1 MWLEESSDE
10 HFIEWLLA
18 ELPFFE
24 NTTSI
29 DEVDEER
36 EEPQLAGPLM
46 TDEGGEAEPAE
57 EEAEPEQR
65 DTAEERTQ
73 PDVAEDQQELV
84 LDRAD
89 REAEEAATAA
99 SEETAEDTDGETAGQ
114 ALDAEVAV
122 EGRAE
127 PFSEIVEAED
137 SEAANEDELALQA
150 WRTGVSADAAAVPRP
165 ELSEAR
171 NGGGRIRSTG
181 IAMRDARRPA
191 RAAVNTQARAAVSAP
206 PEVENA
212 RPAPPPDP
220 VPRATELVDG
230 KSDVALDEQQ
240 MPDLNRSPRG
250 TQPRSGERPLPA
262 SETERLTA
270 GEPAVDQQEMQA
282 GQETESGEQEHAEN
296 VRETSQEQ
304 APDEQRRVSSEG
316 VTLQDEPREEPEPLP
331 PAARSV
337 ITSVLARLLANPEAG
352 AEQILSDARA
362 AAYNGVLAQE
372 YPEIGSDELASI
384 TESLTSKLHGVAEE
398 AGVAQEELDD
408 AISERNDELRA
419 QREAAEGDVE
429 NSSQEERTEL
439 ENAAQEENDEVAG
452 AREQVDAHTQQ
463 QYEAGGGRAD
473 PELINRRKT
482 AQQQR
487 LNRKVGRQRT
497 GYTRAKDR
505 RVALIR
511 AAASA
516 QVQAYRATVQR
527 DERAIR
533 SENEGEES
541 LPLSAQW
548 EIAGV
553 HTWGAGEEQE
563 LSTRVRKM
571 IQEVEENATT
581 LRSEISDAGSE
592 AHELVED
599 WANEE
604 LDVQQSWWDRL
615 LASFSSWF
623 SQAQAETEAWEE
635 VRAGETRDSML
646 GNYIQ
651 LNQFVEQQG
660 DLVDLESNEAFNQ
673 LGEEQQAVMRAY
685 YSDGPDARNPIAA
698 VAAGLKVRMSTQLRP
713 GLLEKFE
720 EELQDKPDSEWEKL
734 DALGRAQGGGFS
746 ADRLRGELRQAMFGG
761 VTGWGTDE
769 DRIFAAL
776 GGLTPI
782 QSLALRKCYSATH
795 DGASLESDLES
806 ELSDAELTR
815 ASAQL
820 EGDQAL
826 ADAAILYEA
835 MDGWGTDEEIIMR
848 TLRGKSEE
856 ERAAIIE
863 AYEREYGED
872 LSDELDSELSD
883 HDLDRADA
891 LMEGDTALADA
902 IAIDQ
907 AMHGGWTGAG
917 TDEAAIEA
925 IYEDVRRDVAAE
937 AQRQGW
943 STEEMEAEV
952 RRRNAGI
959 EGSYQDRYG
968 GEWEPGDESA
978 LRQAFRSDLS
988 GSELDL
994 VVALADNDLIAADA
1008 ARLDIESRSIIPDED
1023 VTNGVLRHQ
1032 YERAYEELRRDEWP
1046 AMQRE
1051 LDRQAEENG
1060 WDRYQRREAERRM
1073 ERDLERRAQERS
1085 RGYMSDLET
1094 RFDSEYTR
1102 WSGAGLSRVLDM
1114 TMSPTDRQQARD
1126 LMDQGGRLS
1135 PAQEIHY
1142 AVTGAGTDEQAIQR
1156 ALAGRSPEEIADIR
1170 AEWNRL
1176 HPNESLDDRLGSE
1189 LGGRDEFDTNML
1201 LQGEPRNAA
1210 EEIAQMRE
1218 RANWEFDNASGLF
1231 SGEEEGILRDRLE
1244 RMEQSYATLTDP
1256 DATPEER
1263 ATAARRFE
1271 HRSSNVSSAISV
1283 YREQMDA
1290 ATDALATAAA
1300 VAAAIVVVV
1309 VAAVLTPFTGGGSAA
1324 AGAGILAALGGALT
1338 SGTVAAA
1345 AAVAAATATIVTKQA
1360 MLGDAY
1366 SGEDMAVDAVVGVVD
1381 AVTAYATAGIGTGL
1395 LKAARGGMLAKMAVS
1410 PSRVTRIAAHGLAE
1424 GAEGLISS
1432 LPAAVTGNL
1441 ANDKNWEQGNPLTNI
1456 VTGIAVEAGIG
1467 TVVSAGM
1474 GSLGGIRRAP
1484 TPDARPSGDLL
1495 AHRGTPRERLA
1506 QWRAYKAEHPDA
1518 DMRTWLREF
1527 DEGVSQR
1534 LARGEAA
1541 DRLQREMRTELLSGI
1556 PPAQR
1561 RQFSNCTVE
1570 VLSDAEFTRRTGNSN
1585 AQAVTLVE
1593 GGKPRVVIREG
1604 AHPSVLREE
1613 GLHMLQSV
1621 DPRTRRAFRSL
1632 DESKLARW
1640 HDLSIDEQLRL
1651 YRNKV
1656 TLEIDAQSRLM
1667 TSLDDD
1673 LASAGS
1679 DAGGRRALQAQ
1690 RDVAEQNLRNLRGR
1704 LGDVDDISPAQ
1715 RRSIAQGL
1723 EGRPRFLRKEPPRLF
1738 SKGEIADT
1746 RRALYEALGSGK
1758 NFEAARSTLRR
1769 LGDRVRG
1776 DDAVRKTYHKVIEVA
1791 ERLSRSNPRLAR
1803 NYLDAVDEVLSAS
1816 PRRAGTKQVVEFID
1830 AAANLPHPQRF
1841 LRHVRDVLT
1850 DGRIRGE
1857 QLTKIGRKL
1866 KTVKRTDRVDFM
1878 RRLRNAMAV
1887 DPTNEAAV
1895 ARAFNRLRKFAKGRR
1910 GLPSLVEKIAAEVN
1924 RKGTVDWGT
1933 FRTSQGIKFKDKT
1946 AFTQLETII
1955 KARQKAGWTPSDIGP
1970 IRRWAEVL
1978 QSLHDDLPNVA
1989 EKRALMRDFEQLLE
2003 GFDSGYK
2010 RGQYRKFRHRIRDRI
2025 LDHVMGAGGSPKLT
2039 SKREIKLLRRF
2050 LAEIQDVDPASKG
2063 ALFGEY
2069 RRRLLDAGGTRAGQ
2083 FSKVTN
2089 LPKGAGVTLPN
2100 NRMADGR
2107 IMVHSK
2113 MSSNGPMPGKYLV
2126 EDKAGGDAFKL
2137 DQARDY
2143 SDLLDNDNL
2152 TTDASN
2158 RGIIYIFENPD
2169 AALAARNDLND
2180 NLLNPN
2186 IFVATLDKKT
2196 GRLTIIDR

>member
-1 MWLEESSDE
+1 
-10 HFIEWLLA
+10 
-18 ELPFFE
+18 
-24 NTTSI
+24 
-29 DEVDEER
+29 
-36 EEPQLAGPLM
+36 
-46 TDEGGEAEPAE
+46 
-57 EEAEPEQR
+57 
-65 DTAEERTQ
+65 
-73 PDVAEDQQELV
+73 
-84 LDRAD
+84 
-89 REAEEAATAA
+89 
-99 SEETAEDTDGETAGQ
+99 
-114 ALDAEVAV
+114 
-122 EGRAE
+122 
-127 PFSEIVEAED
+127 
-137 SEAANEDELALQA
+137 
-150 WRTGVSADAAAVPRP
+150 
-165 ELSEAR
+165 
-171 NGGGRIRSTG
+171 
-181 IAMRDARRPA
+181 MRDARQPA
-191 RAAVNTQARAAVSAP
+191 RANVNAQARAAVSDS

-212 RPAPPPDP
+212 NPSPPDDP
-220 VPRATELVDG
+220 VPRATELVAG
-230 KSDVALDEQQ
+230 KSDLDLKQQ
-240 MPDLNRSPRG
+240 KMPDLNPSPRG

-262 SETERLTA
+262 SESERLTTPDDA
-270 GEPAVDQQEMQA
+270 DVDQQEAQA
-282 GQETESGEQEHAEN
+282 GQDTQSGEQEHAEN
-296 VRETSQEQ
+296 VREAAAQP
-304 APDEQRRVSSEG
+304 APDERQLVSSEG
-316 VTLQDEPREEPEPLP
+316 VTLQDEPQEEPQDLP
-331 PAARSV
+331 PAAKSV
-337 ITSVLARLLANPEAG
+337 ITNVLARLLANPEAG
-352 AEQILSDARA
+352 AEQLISDARE

-372 YPEIGSDELASI
+372 YPEIGGDELGSI

-398 AGVAQEELDD
+398 AGVAQDELDD
-408 AISERNDELRA
+408 AIRDRNDELRR
-419 QREAAEGDVE
+419 QREAAEGDIE
-429 NSSQEERTEL
+429 NSGEEERSEL

-452 AREQVDAHTQQ
+452 AREQVDAHSQQ
-463 QYEAGGGRAD
+463 QYEAAGGQAD

-487 LNRKVGRQRT
+487 LNRKVGRQRSS
-497 GYTRAKDR
+497 YTQKKDR

-511 AAASA
+511 AAAAA

-533 SENEGEES
+533 SANEGEDS
-541 LPLSAQW
+541 LPLTAQW
-548 EIAGV
+548 EIAGI
-553 HTWGAGEEQE
+553 HTWGAREERT
-563 LSTRVRKM
+563 LSTEVRNLTRK
-571 IQEVEENATT
+571 VEENATN
-581 LRSEISDAGSE
+581 LRTEVSE
-592 AHELVED
+592 AGTVAHQLIED
-599 WANEE
+599 WADEE
-604 LDVQQSWWDRL
+604 LGIQQSWWDRL

-623 SQAQAETEAWEE
+623 TQAQAESEAWEE

-646 GNYIQ
+646 GNYVQ
-651 LNQFVEQQG
+651 LNQFVQQQVEE
-660 DLVDLESNEAFNQ
+660 VDLESNEAFRQ
-673 LGEEQQAVMRAY
+673 LGEEQQAVIRAY

-698 VAAGLKVRMSTQLRP
+698 VAAGLKVRMSTQLQP
-713 GLLEKFE
+713 GLLEKFD
-720 EELQDKPDSEWEKL
+720 EELEDKPDSEWERL
-734 DALGRAQGGGFS
+734 DALGRTQGSGFS

-776 GGLTPI
+776 NGLTPI
-782 QSLALRKCYSATH
+782 QSLALRKCYSSTH
-795 DGASLESDLES
+795 DGASLEADLES
-806 ELSDAELTR
+806 ELSDAQLTR
-815 ASAQL
+815 ATASL

-835 MDGWGTDEEIIMR
+835 MFGGVTGWGTDEDIIMR
-848 TLRGKSEE
+848 TLRGKSDE

-872 LSDELDSELSD
+872 LSDDLDSELSD

-891 LMEGDTALADA
+891 LMDGDTDLADA

-925 IYEDVRRDVAAE
+925 VYEDVRRDVAAE

-943 STEEMEAEV
+943 TTAEMEAEI

-968 GEWEPGDESA
+968 GDWEPGDESA

-1008 ARLDIESRSIIPDED
+1008 ARIDIESRSIMPDDD
-1023 VTNGVLRHQ
+1023 VTNGVLRNQ

-1046 AMQRE
+1046 DIQRD
-1051 LDRQAEENG
+1051 LDRRARENG
-1060 WDRYQRREAERRM
+1060 WDRYQRREAERQA
-1073 ERDLERRAQERS
+1073 ERELESRAQNRS
-1085 RGYMSDLET
+1085 KGYMSQLESQ
-1094 RFDSEYTR
+1094 FNSEYTR
-1102 WSGAGLSRVLDM
+1102 WSGAGLSQVLDM
-1114 TMSPTDRQQARD
+1114 TMSHTDRQQARD

-1156 ALAGRSPEEIADIR
+1156 ALAGRSPEEIAAIR

-1176 HPNESLDDRLGSE
+1176 HPNETLDDRLSSE

-1201 LQGEPRNAA
+1201 LQGEPRNA
-1210 EEIAQMRE
+1210 EEEMAQMRE

-1231 SGEEEGILRDRLE
+1231 AGEQEGILRDRLE
-1244 RMEQSYATLTDP
+1244 RMERSYATLTDP
-1256 DATPEER
+1256 NATPEER
-1263 ATAARRFE
+1263 AEASRRFE

-1290 ATDALATAAA
+1290 TTDALATAAA

-1456 VTGIAVEAGIG
+1456 VTGVAVEAGIG

-1506 QWRAYKAEHPDA
+1506 Q
-1518 DMRTWLREF
+1518 
-1527 DEGVSQR
+1527 R

-1541 DRLQREMRTELLSGI
+1541 DKLQREMRTELLSGL

-1561 RQFSNCTVE
+1561 GQFADTTVE
-1570 VLSDAEFTRRTGNSN
+1570 VLSDADFTRRTGSSS
-1585 AQAVTLVE
+1585 AEAVTLVE

-1613 GLHMLQSV
+1613 GVHMLQSV

-1640 HDLSIDEQLRL
+1640 NDLSIDEQMRL

-1656 TLEIDAQSRLM
+1656 TLEIDAQRRLM
-1667 TSLDDD
+1667 ASLDDH
-1673 LASAGS
+1673 LASAGG
-1679 DAGGRRALQAQ
+1679 DAAGRRALQAQ
-1690 RDVAEQNLRNLRGR
+1690 RDVAEQNLRNLRDR
-1704 LGDVDDISPAQ
+1704 LGEVDDVSPAR
-1715 RRSIAQGL
+1715 RRSIANGL
-1723 EGRPRFLRKEPPRLF
+1723 EERPRFLAKEPPRLF

-1746 RRALYEALGSGK
+1746 RRSLYEALGTGK
-1758 NFEAARSTLRR
+1758 NFEAARRTLRR
-1769 LGDRVRG
+1769 MGSRVRG
-1776 DDAVRKTYHKVIEVA
+1776 DKAVLETYHRVIEVA
-1791 ERLSRSNPRLAR
+1791 EKLSRSNPRLAR

-1841 LRHVRDVLT
+1841 LRHVRDVIA
-1850 DGRIRGE
+1850 DSRIRGE
-1857 QLTKIGRKL
+1857 QLTDIGQRL
-1866 KTVKRTDRVDFM
+1866 QNVSRADRVDFM
-1878 RRLRNAMAV
+1878 RHLRNAMAI
-1887 DPTNEAAV
+1887 DPTNQAAV
-1895 ARAFNRLRKFAKGRR
+1895 ARAFKRLRRFATGRR
-1910 GLPSLVEKIAAEVN
+1910 GLPSLVDDVTAEVN
-1924 RKGTVDWGT
+1924 RQRTFDWGA
-1933 FRTSQGIKFKDKT
+1933 FRDALGKT
-1946 AFTQLETII
+1946 HDTPTGFTQLESII
-1955 KARQKAGWTPSDIGP
+1955 TKRKAAGWTAADIGP
-1970 IRRWAEVL
+1970 IRHWAEVL
-1978 QSLHDDLPNVA
+1978 QSLHKELPTGTQ
-1989 EKRALMRDFEQLLE
+1989 KRQLMLDFEQLLDGLE
-2003 GFDSGYK
+2003 SGYSQ
-2010 RGQYRKFRHRIRDRI
+2010 GQYRRFRHMIRNRI
-2025 LDHVMGAGGSPKLT
+2025 LDHVMGAGGS
-2039 SKREIKLLRRF
+2039 SASEVGALRRF
-2050 LAEIQDVDPASKG
+2050 LGRVQDVDSASKG
-2063 ALFGEY
+2063 ALFTAY
-2069 RRRLLDAGGTRAGQ
+2069 RERVVRAGGARAGA
-2083 FSKVTN
+2083 FSNVSELPSSGN
-2089 LPKGAGVTLPN
+2089 LKLRNGRTV
-2100 NRMADGR
+2100 DGR
-2107 IMVHSK
+2107 ISVN
-2113 MSSNGPMPGKYLV
+2113 SNMGGQRPKAGNYLV
-2126 EDKAGGDAFKL
+2126 DDKAGADAF
-2137 DQARDY
+2137 DIEQAVRY
-2143 SDLLDNDNL
+2143 SDLLNTDNTL
-2152 TTDASN
+2152 QTAGGKH
-2158 RGIIYIFENPD
+2158 RGLIYVFEDPD
-2169 AALAARNDLND
+2169 AAATALSQLNTRQ
-2180 NLLNPN
+2180 LNPN
-2186 IFVATLDKKT
+2186 IFVAYLDKTT
-2196 GRLTIIDR
+2196 GRLKVHPRL